1 MVVAAV
7 VILNLEALLEDLN
20 DTKKLT
26 GKSVNILQIS
36 LNVWCCHTTLNRII
50 LNRPINILQASLLG
64 IQQAVKALPV
74 QPDKVLIDDNH
85 CPHLS
90 IAATEAITKV
100 DSKIDAIA
108 AASILAKVTRD
119 HDMLLMDKKW
129 SQYGIAK
136 YKGYPTKLHLRV
148 LKTYGLAPVHRHYF
162 KPMQSLL

>member
-1 MVVAAV
+1 MCIRVC
-7 VILNLEALLEDLN
+7 
-20 DTKKLT
+20 KLA
-26 GKSVNILQIS
+26 GN
-36 LNVWCCHTTLNRII
+36 
-50 LNRPINILQASLLG
+50 
-64 IQQAVKALPV
+64 QQAVKALPV

-90 IAATEAITKV
+90 IATTEAITKV